1 MMARLSKLFDGVINV
16 YTEKRK
22 GDIAPSCPTL
32 DVKSYS
38 IVPNNSI
45 LSLLWNDS
53 GGSNR

>member
-1 MMARLSKLFDGVINV
+1 MNTMMTRLSKLFDEVIDV

-45 LSLLWNDS
+45 L
-53 GGSNR
+53 